1 MAFEDTQAASFL
13 LRISFSAVRATHFM
27 RTTPLTHW
35 RSIATTFDSNIRRA
49 FETIVGFLFPPLPT
63 LKLLSP
69 LGSGASEFVRW
80 PSTLT
85 GPSQPVVL
93 RFFRPG
99 VPNWAGPLRP
109 TPVPPNKRPLFLW
122 TPLFSLQ

>member
-49 FETIVGFLFPPLPT
+49 FETIVGFPLPPSAYT
-63 LKLLSP
+63 QASLTPRLGGFGIRQVVLHADGAFAASRFEVFSTWGSKLGWSSSLVPLLSS
-69 LGSGASEFVRW
+69 LIASSRGGE
-80 PSTLT
+80 
-85 GPSQPVVL
+85 
-93 RFFRPG
+93 
-99 VPNWAGPLRP
+99 
-109 TPVPPNKRPLFLW
+109 
-122 TPLFSLQ
+122 